1 MIQLLSMQHVVR
13 SVEVLLIFVLNNGA
27 DINISHFQIMSI
39 FFYLACENGHEIIV
53 QLLLDYGVDK
63 NLKTREGSY
72 TLAIAYQNGSDGI
85 QNLLQRI

>member
-63 NLKTREGSY
+63 NLKKQETDHI
-72 TLAIAYQNGSDGI
+72 LW
-85 QNLLQRI
+85 L

>member
-1 MIQLLSMQHVVR
+1 
-13 SVEVLLIFVLNNGA
+13 
-27 DINISHFQIMSI
+27 MSI

-53 QLLLDYGVDK
+53 QLLLDYGVEK
-63 NLKTREGSY
+63 NLKTRDGSY